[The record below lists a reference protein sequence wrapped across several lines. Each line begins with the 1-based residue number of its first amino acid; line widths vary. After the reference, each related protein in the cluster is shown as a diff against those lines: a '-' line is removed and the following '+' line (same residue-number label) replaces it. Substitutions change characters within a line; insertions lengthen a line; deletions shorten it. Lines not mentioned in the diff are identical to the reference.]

1 MVLTGGLQDTPS
13 LESPREGSPENPQ
26 PDSMS
31 TKDPS

>member
-1 MVLTGGLQDTPS
+1 MVLMGGLQGAPS
-13 LESPREGSPENPQ
+13 LESPHEGRPENPQ